1 MGIFD
6 LFKGKKQARNRNYL
20 IEIRFSGYAKDS
32 IKELKDGIS
41 KNFHVTNRKIIP
53 HVSLVGPLS
62 TNNEKRLI
70 RAVVDIAKNYKLIK
84 LNLDRV
90 GHFEDRVIFVK
101 IIPSEELEQ
110 LRVDLVDELDE
121 FCDLSPFDKEKP
133 FKYHATLVL
142 HDIHHKFNKIWDYV
156 QTWEIPKIEQY
167 VLRITILTE
176 RRKILKEYDLILGKT
191 LDRIQSL
198 DKYIFKKTMKKLEKI
213 RIGLPP
219 PIFKFN
225 EITNKEKIYFLS
237 DTHFDHHNIIRYCR
251 RPFHSTGQMNQELL
265 TRWNH
270 TVSQNE
276 SIYFL
281 GDMTYGH
288 RRHPIDYWLGKL
300 NGDVLFIRGNHDTD
314 IINRAT
320 VTPERTGIEYGGY
333 QFLLMHHPYRPFGYD
348 GWIIHGDKHNNS
360 LKRYP
365 FINQKNKTVN
375 VCSELVNYTPL
386 SLGRLISLIETGYSF
401 RTINEQIKD

>member
-6 LFKGKKQARNRNYL
+6 LFKGKKQARNQNYL

-32 IKELKDGIS
+32 IKELKEGIS
-41 KNFHVTNRKIIP
+41 RNFHVTNRKIIP

-84 LNLDRV
+84 LKLDGV
-90 GHFEDRVIFVK
+90 GYFRNDVIYVK
-101 IIPSEELEQ
+101 IEPSEQLER
-110 LRVDLVDELDE
+110 LRVELVDELKE
-121 FCDLSPFDKEKP
+121 FCDLSPFDHEEP

-142 HDIHHKFNKIWDYV
+142 HDIHHKFKKIWDYV

-176 RRKILKEYDLILGKT
+176 RRKILKEYDLILEKT
-191 LDRIQSL
+191 LDRNQSL
-198 DKYIFKKTMKKLEKI
+198 DKEIFKKTMKKLEKI

-219 PIFKFN
+219 PTFKFN
-225 EITNKEKIYFLS
+225 KITNKDKIYFFS
-237 DTHFDHHNIIRYCR
+237 DTHFDHANIIRYCR
-251 RPFHSTGQMNQELL
+251 RPFHSTGQMNRELL
-265 TRWNH
+265 ARWND
-270 TVSQNE
+270 TVGENE

-300 NGDVLFIRGNHDTD
+300 NGEVNFIRGNHDTD

-320 VTPERTGIEYGGY
+320 ITPERTGIEFDGY

-365 FINQKNKTVN
+365 FINQKTKTVN
-375 VCSELVNYTPL
+375 VCAELVNYTPL
-386 SLGRLISLIETGYSF
+386 SLDKLIQMIESGKNYN
-401 RTINEQIKD
+401 TIND